1 MKQRIAIL
9 IINLLGAFAIQAAPA
24 SGIDFNTDLLDVTD
38 RENIDFEQFTHVGY
52 IVPGKYTMQVNINDR
67 SLGEREITVKS
78 DADGASISCIP
89 KTLLEEFGLKES
101 ALQKVLQ
108 ANTDMQCINLDV
120 LEGSTLRPDISSYTL
135 TISIPQTNL
144 EYIDDNWE
152 PISRWDNGINGFMLD
167 YGINLQHAT
176 SSEQWEN
183 NTNASAYGVLGANY
197 GAWRVRADWQAQY
210 QSNRGWHTQKLPQDE
225 DQQDQDEPQ
234 DPTHP
239 KQVKETHQQHSA
251 DVTRVYAYRPLPS
264 REEKL
269 MVGELDLGNS
279 IFDSFRFTGLT
290 LASDDNMLPPNL
302 RGYAPE
308 VVGIAKT
315 NAKVVISQGGRVLY
329 ETQVAAGPFRIQD
342 LNSAT
347 SGELDVRVEEQDGS
361 LQTFKVNTAAI
372 PYLSRPGS
380 VRYKFASGKPSNLDH
395 SLEGPLFVSGEASWG
410 VNNGWSLFGGAL
422 VSDGYAALTVGT
434 GRDLL
439 QFGAIS
445 FDMTESR
452 AELPEKGIKH
462 GGSYRVNYSKSF
474 DKYDSQVAFAGYRFS
489 ERDFMTMSDYLS
501 AKDESQAYYQGGS
514 KEMYSVILSKQ
525 FRNQNIG
532 AYFDYTH
539 QSYWLKPDSERI
551 SLALSHQFDVKDWHG
566 LGLTV
571 NAYRQTQWENAD
583 TGMYL
588 SLSVP
593 LGGGSH
599 LGYSLSSQNDTLT
612 HSANYYNTLDERNN
626 YSLSAST
633 SPRGESLSG
642 FYSHT
647 ADKAQLSVNASEQN
661 GGKNL
666 SAGLSVQGGI
676 TATAQGTALHR
687 VGMMGGSRLLVD
699 ADGAEGV
706 PIHAGG
712 PVTTTD
718 RHGKAVVAD
727 LTSYYRQRTS
737 IDVDRLGD
745 EVEPIGSPVASR
757 TLTEGAIGY
766 QHFDVLA
773 GGKRLLAFRL
783 QSGKTPPFAAV
794 VENRQQ
800 LRLGMLSDDGMA
812 YLAGLHAGEPIFI
825 RWGDHAHCQAVLP
838 NPLPAEDEL
847 PTLSCH

>member
-24 SGIDFNTDLLDVTD
+24 SGIDFNTDLLDVAD

-210 QSNRGWHTQKLPQDE
+210 QSNRGWHTQKPPQDE

-251 DVTRVYAYRPLPS
+251 DVTRVYAYRPLPF

-290 LASDDNMLPPNL
+290 LASDDNMLPPQPAWL
-302 RGYAPE
+302 CPPKWSVSPKPTPRWSSAR
-308 VVGIAKT
+308 
-315 NAKVVISQGGRVLY
+315 GGRVLY

-410 VNNGWSLFGGAL
+410 GQQWLVPLRRRPGERRLCRANCGYGPGPAAIWCHLVRHDGVAGRIARERNQARRLLSGQLLQKLRQIRQPGGVCRLPLLGARLHDHERLSERQRREPGLLPGGARKRC
-422 VSDGYAALTVGT
+422 T
-434 GRDLL
+434 R
-439 QFGAIS
+439 S
-445 FDMTESR
+445 F
-452 AELPEKGIKH
+452 
-462 GGSYRVNYSKSF
+462 
-474 DKYDSQVAFAGYRFS
+474 
-489 ERDFMTMSDYLS
+489 
-501 AKDESQAYYQGGS
+501 
-514 KEMYSVILSKQ
+514 
-525 FRNQNIG
+525 
-532 AYFDYTH
+532 
-539 QSYWLKPDSERI
+539 
-551 SLALSHQFDVKDWHG
+551 
-566 LGLTV
+566 
-571 NAYRQTQWENAD
+571 
-583 TGMYL
+583 
-588 SLSVP
+588 
-593 LGGGSH
+593 
-599 LGYSLSSQNDTLT
+599 
-612 HSANYYNTLDERNN
+612 
-626 YSLSAST
+626 
-633 SPRGESLSG
+633 
-642 FYSHT
+642 
-647 ADKAQLSVNASEQN
+647 
-661 GGKNL
+661 
-666 SAGLSVQGGI
+666 
-676 TATAQGTALHR
+676 
-687 VGMMGGSRLLVD
+687 
-699 ADGAEGV
+699 
-706 PIHAGG
+706 
-712 PVTTTD
+712 
-718 RHGKAVVAD
+718 
-727 LTSYYRQRTS
+727 
-737 IDVDRLGD
+737 
-745 EVEPIGSPVASR
+745 
-757 TLTEGAIGY
+757 
-766 QHFDVLA
+766 
-773 GGKRLLAFRL
+773 
-783 QSGKTPPFAAV
+783 
-794 VENRQQ
+794 
-800 LRLGMLSDDGMA
+800 
-812 YLAGLHAGEPIFI
+812 
-825 RWGDHAHCQAVLP
+825 
-838 NPLPAEDEL
+838 
-847 PTLSCH
+847 